1 MLEFLL
7 LTNRKANENVM
18 GIIIGNVCC
27 LLAMVTDTISSSCKT
42 AKKMLAVQI
51 VSQFFYG
58 ASAIAL
64 KGYSAAVQNAVT
76 VLRNLAAIKD
86 IKSKW
91 IEWILV
97 IAAFIL
103 GLAFNNLAFIGL
115 LPVFANLIY
124 SLAVFRFK
132 DNERALKGAFII
144 NLIAY
149 AIFHGALLNIVGV
162 VTNSV
167 LVITTVIFLI
177 RDTKRKKESEE
188 TQQREPSGEDG

>member
-1 MLEFLL
+1 
-7 LTNRKANENVM
+7 M
-18 GIIIGNVCC
+18 GIIIGNLCS
-27 LLAMVTDTISSSCKT
+27 LLAMITDTIGSSCKT

-51 VSQFFYG
+51 LSQFFYA

-91 IEWILV
+91 VEWTLV
-97 IAAFIL
+97 IAAFVL
-103 GLAFNNLAFIGL
+103 GLAFNNLGFIGL
-115 LPVFANLIY
+115 LPVLANLIY

-132 DNERALKGAFII
+132 DNERALKGAFVI

-149 AIFHGALLNIVGV
+149 AVFHGALLNIVGV

-167 LVITTVIFLI
+167 LAVTTALFII
-177 RDTKRKKESEE
+177 RDTKRKKSEKRDE
-188 TQQREPSGEDG
+188 FSEDKQ